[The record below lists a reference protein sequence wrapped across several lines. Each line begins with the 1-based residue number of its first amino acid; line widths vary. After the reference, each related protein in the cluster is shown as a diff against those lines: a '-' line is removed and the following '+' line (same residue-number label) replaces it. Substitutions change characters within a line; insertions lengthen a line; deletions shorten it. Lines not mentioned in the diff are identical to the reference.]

1 MFSLIPMVG
10 ATIGSV
16 LVSLIA
22 STQSI
27 GLGIATLTFFIIYQQ
42 VENYVVY
49 PRVMKRAVNIH
60 PAAALV
66 GALIGGSL
74 LGFVGAVIAI
84 PCVAAIQ
91 LVVEEVIVPRQE
103 TV

>member
-1 MFSLIPMVG
+1 MI
-10 ATIGSV
+10 
-16 LVSLIA
+16 
-22 STQSI
+22 
-27 GLGIATLTFFIIYQQ
+27 FFIVYQQ
-42 VENYVVY
+42 VENYLIY

-74 LGFVGAVIAI
+74 LGFVGAVIAV
-84 PCVAAIQ
+84 PVVAGIQ
-91 LVVEEVIVPRQE
+91 LIIEEVVVPRQE

>member
-1 MFSLIPMVG
+1 M
-10 ATIGSV
+10 A
-16 LVSLIA
+16 A
-22 STQSI
+22 TQSL
-27 GLGIATLTFFIIYQQ
+27 GLGIATLIFFIVYQQ
-42 VENYVVY
+42 VENYLIY

-74 LGFVGAVIAI
+74 LGFVGAVIAV
-84 PCVAAIQ
+84 PVVAGIQ
-91 LVVEEVIVPRQE
+91 LIIEEVVVPRQE